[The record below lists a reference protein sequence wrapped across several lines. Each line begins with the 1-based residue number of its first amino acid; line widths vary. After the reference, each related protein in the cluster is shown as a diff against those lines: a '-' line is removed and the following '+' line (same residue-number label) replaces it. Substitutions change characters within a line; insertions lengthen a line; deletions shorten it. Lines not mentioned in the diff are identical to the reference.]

1 MHRHVGPTSA
11 LGLQKFAPELD
22 LPETEKAASQVL
34 SLPIH
39 PSLTQ
44 DDLERIVGA
53 VNTLAKAGA

>member
-1 MHRHVGPTSA
+1 MGPTSA